1 MLFRSLFLSWFK
13 NDQNSYYLLVNTGG
27 SGSFLNYY
35 NIIVGFIRGIT
46 IINLKLIFCIL
57 AFSNS
62 V

>member
-1 MLFRSLFLSWFK
+1 MGFR
-13 NDQNSYYLLVNTGG
+13 DNTKG

-35 NIIVGFIRGIT
+35 NIVVSFIGGIT
-46 IINLKLIFCIL
+46 ITNLKLTFYIL